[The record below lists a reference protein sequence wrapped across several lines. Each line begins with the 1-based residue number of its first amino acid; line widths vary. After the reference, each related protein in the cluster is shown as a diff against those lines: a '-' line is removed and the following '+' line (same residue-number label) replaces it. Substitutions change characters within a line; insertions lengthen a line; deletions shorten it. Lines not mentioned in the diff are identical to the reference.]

1 MREFNFNEDCPVF
14 DGLFDF
20 ARLYSGASIQAAQRL
35 AQGASDVAIN
45 WSGGLHHA
53 KKAEASGFCYA
64 NDLVL
69 SILELLKAHARV
81 LYVDIDVHHGDGVE
95 EAFYLT
101 DRVMT
106 VSFHKYGDY
115 FFPGTGA
122 LTDIGEHRGRYY
134 SLNVPLRD
142 GASDA
147 TFHAL
152 FKPILARCVESFRP
166 GAIVV
171 QCGADSLAH
180 DRLGCLNLSLQGHGE
195 AVAYLQRFGLPL
207 LVTGGGGYTKHN
219 VARCWAYE
227 TGLLLGERLP
237 DALPLTDYHEYFA
250 SNGYRLDASAHRAGC
265 EDANSRQAVDRIK
278 AEVLENLR
286 ALAHAPGVQFHELPP
301 EARLPTYEPD
311 DGPGAEGGGVLER
324 VGRYAREHLVIKEV
338 DPAAG
343 VGGMMTAASGGLD
356 GGLEGGGRRSIR
368 NR

>member
-20 ARLYSGASIQAAQRL
+20 ARLYSGASLQAAARL
-35 AQGASDVAIN
+35 NAGLSDVAIN

-53 KKAEASGFCYA
+53 KKSEASGFCYA

-69 SILELLKAHARV
+69 AILELLKTHSRV

-134 SLNVPLRD
+134 SLNVPLKD

-152 FKPILARCVESFRP
+152 FKPVLARCVEAFRP

-171 QCGADSLAH
+171 QCGADSLAR

-237 DALPLTDYHEYFA
+237 EALPMTDYHEYYA
-250 SNGYRLDASAHRAGC
+250 PGYSLDVAAHRHA
-265 EDANSRQAVDRIK
+265 EDANARAAVDRIK
-278 AEVLENLR
+278 AEVLENLK
-286 ALAHAPGVQFHELPP
+286 ALAAAPGVQFHELPP
-301 EARLPTYEPD
+301 ERDLPANLEPD
-311 DGPGAEGGGVLER
+311 DGPMAEGGGVLER

-338 DPAAG
+338 DPTAL
-343 VGGMMTAASGGLD
+343 VGGMMADATAGVEA
-356 GGLEGGGRRSIR
+356 GRRSIR
-368 NR
+368 YP